1 MKNIINVYCPSEYE
15 NLVIQILDKHK
26 FNYSINKTDLDI
38 FRNQQICHFMSSQ
51 LSKETHDLL
60 IKATKY
66 GATIEPLSE
75 YLSKKVGYIELE
87 LLHPDY
93 FLQHKSFSIL
103 RKKHYELQKRLLDLM
118 MVALLAPIAIPIGLI
133 TAAAIKLE
141 SEGDVFFK
149 QERVGRYNKPFKVIK
164 FRSMG
169 MDAEKNGA
177 QWASKNDM
185 RVTRVGK
192 FIRKTRIDEL
202 PQLINVLKGEMSMVG
217 ARPEREVFIQDLE
230 KEIPYY
236 RFRHAAHVGITGL
249 AQVSYPYG
257 ESLEDAKWKHRYDVH
272 YIKNQS
278 LMVDLKIL
286 TKTVKVVLFGMG
298 Q

>member
-1 MKNIINVYCPSEYE
+1 MKNTVNVYCPSDYE
-15 NLVIQILDKHK
+15 NLVVEILEKL
-26 FNYSINKTDLDI
+26 NISYTINKNEFDT
-38 FRNQQICHFMSSQ
+38 FRNQIVCHFMSSA
-51 LSKETHDLL
+51 LEKDTHDLL

-66 GATIEPLSE
+66 GAKVEPLSE

-93 FLQHKSFSIL
+93 FLQNKSFSIL
-103 RKKHYELQKRLLDLM
+103 RRKHHEIPKRLLDLT
-118 MVALLAPIAIPIGLI
+118 MVALLAPIAIPVGLI
-133 TAAAIKLE
+133 TAVAIKLE

-149 QERVGRYNKPFKVIK
+149 QERVGRYNQPFNVIK

-202 PQLINVLKGEMSMVG
+202 PQLINVMKGEMSMVG

-278 LMVDLKIL
+278 LILDLKIL
-286 TKTVKVVLFGMG
+286 AKTMKVVLFGMG

>member
-1 MKNIINVYCPSEYE
+1 MKNTLNVYCPLEHE
-15 NLVIQILDKHK
+15 QLVKEILEKHQ
-26 FNYSINKTDLDI
+26 FNYTLNDTNIEGFKGRKI
-38 FRNQQICHFMSSQ
+38 IHFMSSQ
-51 LSKETHDLL
+51 LGNETHNLL

-66 GATIEPLSE
+66 GAHVEPLSE
-75 YLSKKVGYIELE
+75 YLSKKLGFVELE

-103 RKKHYELQKRLLDLM
+103 RKMHHELPKRVLDLT
-118 MVALLAPIAIPIGLI
+118 MVALLAPIAIPVGLI
-133 TAAAIKLE
+133 TAVAIKLE

-149 QERVGRYNKPFKVIK
+149 QERVGRYNQPFKVIK

-217 ARPEREVFIQDLE
+217 ARPERDVFIKDLE
-230 KEIPYY
+230 KAIPYY

-257 ESLEDAKWKHRYDVH
+257 ESLEDAKWKHKYDVH
-272 YIKNQS
+272 YIKHQS
-278 LMVDLKIL
+278 LMMDLKVL
-286 TKTVKVVLFGMG
+286 AKTVKVVLFGMG

>member
-1 MKNIINVYCPSEYE
+1 MKNTINVYCPSEYE
-15 NLVIQILDKHK
+15 NQVIHILDKHK
-26 FNYSINKTDLDI
+26 LSYSVNNTNLDT

-51 LSKETHDLL
+51 LSKETHNLL

-66 GATIEPLSE
+66 GAKIEPLSE

-103 RKKHYELQKRLLDLM
+103 RKKHYEILKRLLDLM
-118 MVALLAPIAIPIGLI
+118 MVALLAPIAIPVGLL
-133 TAAAIKLE
+133 TAIAIKLE
-141 SEGDVFFK
+141 SKGDVFFK
-149 QERVGRYNKPFKVIK
+149 QERVGRYNQPFKVIK

-185 RVTRVGK
+185 RVTRIGK

-217 ARPEREVFIQDLE
+217 ARPEREVFIQGLE

-278 LMVDLKIL
+278 LLVDLKIL
-286 TKTVKVVLFGMG
+286 AKTVKVVLFGMG